1 VARIVTAMFLT
12 VVPVVGTEA
21 TSVENRGGSM
31 RRLIAG
37 AAEDVDRSGWVTD
50 MTTSKA
56 RGGLLALTVA
66 FSAGIHAALAPEH
79 LREMPPLGYL
89 FILAAAV
96 GAAIALALV
105 ARPND
110 VRIPRLAV
118 LFLTSQ
124 IGAWAMFIVVHVPGF
139 AGTPEPVE
147 PIALVCKGAELL
159 GITLA
164 LPLAA
169 GAAQLRRPLT

>member
-1 VARIVTAMFLT
+1 M
-12 VVPVVGTEA
+12 
-21 TSVENRGGSM
+21 TSSQPRG
-31 RRLIAG
+31 A
-37 AAEDVDRSGWVTD
+37 
-50 MTTSKA
+50 
-56 RGGLLALTVA
+56 LLALTVA
-66 FSAGIHAALAPEH
+66 FSAGIHAALVPEH

-118 LFLTSQ
+118 VFLSSQ
-124 IGAWAMFIVVHVPGF
+124 IAAWAMFTVLHVPGF

-147 PIALVCKGAELL
+147 PIALVCKAAELL

-164 LPLAA
+164 VPIAA
-169 GAAQLRRPLT
+169 GAAPLRHPFT